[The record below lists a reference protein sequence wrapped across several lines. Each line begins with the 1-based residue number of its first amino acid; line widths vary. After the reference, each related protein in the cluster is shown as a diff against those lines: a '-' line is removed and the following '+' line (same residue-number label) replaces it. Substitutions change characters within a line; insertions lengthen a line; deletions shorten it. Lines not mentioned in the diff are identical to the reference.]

1 MQTLWMLLV
10 ALVAGIVLAYTPFG
24 QKVYATGGN
33 IRAAAYAGINTNR
46 VRFIA
51 LMFCGALR
59 DDGRASST
67 SPISAASTRSPASSA
82 SSTRS
87 PR

>member
-33 IRAAAYAGINTNR
+33 LRAAAYAGINTNR
-46 VRFIA
+46 VRFISLMLSA
-51 LMFCGALR
+51 LCATMAGHHQRRL
-59 DDGRASST
+59 S
-67 SPISAASTRSPASSA
+67 SAASTRSPASSA
-82 SSTRS
+82 SSTPS